1 MINSRQRAYLRGL
14 ANKIPALYQIGKG
27 GINENMV
34 KLINDTLEVNE
45 LIKVHVLDN
54 SFSDVRE
61 LCNELA
67 TLTNA
72 EPVQVIGGKFVLYK
86 ESVENKTIKLPK

>member
-1 MINSRQRAYLRGL
+1 MINSKQRAFLRGL
-14 ANKIPALYQIGKG
+14 ANSVPALYQIGKG
-27 GINENMV
+27 GINENMI

-45 LIKVHVLDN
+45 LIKVHVLGN
-54 SFSDVRE
+54 SSSDVRE

-67 TLTNA
+67 TATNA
-72 EPVQVIGGKFVLYK
+72 EPVQVIGSRFVLYK